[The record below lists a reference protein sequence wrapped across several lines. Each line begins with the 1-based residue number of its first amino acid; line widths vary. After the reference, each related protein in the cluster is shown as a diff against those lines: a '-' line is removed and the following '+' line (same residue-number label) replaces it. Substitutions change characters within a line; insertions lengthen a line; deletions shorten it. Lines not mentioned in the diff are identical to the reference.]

1 MKTTRTLYL
10 LPAVLLVVGTV
21 APAYAQKS
29 LAAPYLAQAK
39 KLLPS
44 VGIELDPGDGGEV
57 ASVGK
62 LYFANFLPLHVKL
75 ALAQKQT
82 GDAAG
87 AQATL
92 ARARALCTDKK
103 GTYQGLVTL
112 LVTEGLHVGFYA
124 ESVSFH
130 NKHDIDGFRAPLLA
144 EYEITVRKDAK
155 AATAALLAGI
165 ERGKT
170 LETKG
175 KALEKGSDDRWTR
188 LTTLS
193 KILDC
198 AVHHNLPEVVP
209 SARAALT
216 PYVKDLT
223 GIELCQAVFLGV
235 PETSPADAEA
245 KLLAEPDNK
254 GHWGLQALGFFYLKK
269 ETEARAALDTLK
281 KYKNGDQ
288 MLPALL
294 SFLKPAEFAALASGG
309 MTRTTLDYLRQE
321 GRETPE
327 TVRVLQ
333 KRLLENPLLSAA
345 QRAAEARKEFLEIY
359 KDNQKR
365 AYTKGSYQYSASQ
378 SQYADMLVDIL
389 PLDPA
394 FAVALSTSSQSSCS
408 QASARRRASPES
420 AVLATLNS
428 SSGMRLGTA
437 VYDAVS
443 GVAVKQLVRGV
454 AVRSKRFMAGKPSAR
469 PIVRIKLV
477 WLKSVLLTL
486 PRRV

>member
-1 MKTTRTLYL
+1 MRTLYL
-10 LPAVLLVVGTV
+10 LTAITLVIETV
-21 APAYAQKS
+21 TPVKAQKS
-29 LAAPYLAQAK
+29 LSIPYLVQAK
-39 KLLPS
+39 KLLPT

-57 ASVGK
+57 ASAGK
-62 LYFANFLPLHVKL
+62 LLYENLLPLYVKL

-92 ARARALCTDKK
+92 ARAQALCTDKK

-112 LVTEGLHVGFYA
+112 LVNEGLQAGFYN
-124 ESVSFH
+124 ESVAFH
-130 NKHDIDGFRAPLLA
+130 KKHDIDGFRAPLRA

-165 ERGKT
+165 ERGKS

-188 LTTLS
+188 LTTLF

-198 AVHHNLPEVVP
+198 AVRHSLPEASS
-209 SARAALT
+209 SARTALI

-235 PETSPADAEA
+235 PEISPADAEA
-245 KLLAEPDNK
+245 KLLAEPDNN

-269 ETEARAALDTLK
+269 ETKARAALSTLGK
-281 KYKNGDQ
+281 NKNGDQ
-288 MLPALL
+288 MVPTLL
-294 SFLKPAEFAALASGG
+294 FFLKPAEFATLASAG

-327 TVRVLQ
+327 TVLVLQ
-333 KRLLENPLLSAA
+333 KRLLENPSLSAA
-345 QRAAEARKEFLEIY
+345 QRTAEARKEFLEIY

-378 SQYADMLVDIL
+378 SQYAEMLTALI
-389 PLDPA
+389 PLDVA
-394 FAVALSTSSQSSCS
+394 FAAAQLAKIAEPRYRLVVLTELVAYY
-408 QASARRRASPES
+408 A
-420 AVLATLNS
+420 
-428 SSGMRLGTA
+428 
-437 VYDAVS
+437 
-443 GVAVKQLVRGV
+443 K
-454 AVRSKRFMAGKPSAR
+454 KK
-469 PIVRIKLV
+469 
-477 WLKSVLLTL
+477 
-486 PRRV
+486 